1 MLVASA
7 ITVLRQQLQDTA
19 GTARY
24 SDAYLKVYLD
34 RGQQQ
39 VVSDHA
45 DSLCTDTAIVTTK
58 PAETAIADGAESL
71 AVNAHYTAP
80 VIHYAAFLVYQEDSE
95 DTGSGKK
102 AADQFNLYRRGVE
115 HGR

>member
-1 MLVASA
+1 
-7 ITVLRQQLQDTA
+7 
-19 GTARY
+19 
-24 SDAYLKVYLD
+24 
-34 RGQQQ
+34 
-39 VVSDHA
+39 
-45 DSLCTDTAIVTTK
+45 
-58 PAETAIADGAESL
+58 L